1 MPDISREQINIR
13 DLNLHFTQ
21 TGEGPVVLF
30 LHGAGAAG
38 PNPFEPMLERLNS
51 DFQVIVPEHPGY
63 GYSDRPDWIKSIS
76 DVAYFYLDFLEQMD
90 LSDIHLMGNSM
101 GGWIACE
108 IAIRN
113 TRRLK
118 SLTLIGS
125 VGINIEGISP
135 PVYLFDKTPEETMRL
150 ALTDEK
156 IISELLSRQPNAEQI
171 KINERNLETA
181 AQYVSIPYND
191 NLHNWLHRIDIPTL
205 ILAGDG
211 DGLVSPGYLHEFEKR
226 IPNSKM
232 SVLEDCGHIPSLER
246 PDLLNSVFREFVA
259 GL

>member
-1 MPDISREQINIR
+1 MPDILKEQISIR
-13 DLNLHFTQ
+13 NQNLHFTQ

-38 PNPFEPMLERLNS
+38 SNPFEPMLERLNS
-51 DFQVIVPEHPGY
+51 SFHVIVPEHPGY
-63 GYSDRPDWIKSIS
+63 GYSDKPDWIKSIP

-90 LSDIHLMGNSM
+90 LSDIHLIGNSM

-113 TRRLK
+113 TQRLQ

-125 VGINIEGISP
+125 VGINIEGVSP
-135 PVYLFDKTPEETMRL
+135 PMYLFDKTPEEIMRL

-156 IISELLSRQPNAEQI
+156 IIEELLSIQPSEEQE
-171 KINERNLETA
+171 KINARNMETA
-181 AQYVSIPYND
+181 AQYVSTPYSD
-191 NLHNWLHRIDIPTL
+191 GLHNWLHRIDVPTL

-211 DGLVSPGYLHEFEKR
+211 DDLVSPEYLREFEKR

-232 SVLEDCGHIPSLER
+232 SILEDCGHIPSLER
-246 PDLLNSVFREFVA
+246 PDLLNSVFREFV
-259 GL
+259 GNL